1 MKYRI
6 ITISREFGSGG
17 RAIGKELSEILGI
30 KYYDKD
36 IIVKVAEETGL
47 GREFIEKKGEYSHS
61 KNIFSYAFIGRDAT
75 GASVDD
81 YLFKAQKKII
91 EELAEKEPCV
101 IIGRCAD
108 FILKNRQD
116 CLNVFIYGDEEEKAD
131 RICSLYEVSQSEA
144 RRLMKETD
152 KKRAINYKYYTDK
165 NWGMTKN
172 YDLSLNSNR
181 LGYKNVIDVLKG
193 IYYN

>member
-17 RAIGKELSEILGI
+17 RAIGKELAEILDI

-36 IIVKVAEETGL
+36 IIARVAEETGL
-47 GREFIEKKGEYSHS
+47 GKEFIEKKGEYAHS
-61 KNIFSYAFIGRDAT
+61 KNIFSYAFIGRDVT
-75 GASVDD
+75 GASKDD

-91 EELAEKEPCV
+91 EDLADKEPCV

-116 CLNVFIYGDEEEKAD
+116 CLNVFIYGDDEEKAK
-131 RICSLYEVSQSEA
+131 RICALYEKSESEA
-144 RRLMKETD
+144 RRLMRETD
-152 KKRAINYKYYTDK
+152 KKRSINYKYYTDK

-172 YDLSLNSNR
+172 YDISLNSNK